1 MTQDPTLAAL
11 SALAREIGSTWV
23 ATEAEARVACGGHVK
38 RGKSALRAPVG
49 TRAATSQEEA
59 GSLFA

>member
-11 SALAREIGSTWV
+11 GALAREIGSTWV
-23 ATEAEARVACGGHVK
+23 ATEAEARVACGGQFK
-38 RGKSALRAPVG
+38 RGKSTLRAPG
-49 TRAATSQEEA
+49 GPRAATSQEEA